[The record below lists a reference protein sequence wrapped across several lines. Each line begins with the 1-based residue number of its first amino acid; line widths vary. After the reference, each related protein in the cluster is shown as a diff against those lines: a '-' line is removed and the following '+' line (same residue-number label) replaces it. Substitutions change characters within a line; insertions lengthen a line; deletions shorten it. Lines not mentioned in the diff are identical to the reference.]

1 MWWSPPT
8 EGRAPSEEEARAFWR
23 DGYWVA
29 PGLASG
35 GALRH
40 LRALAERHHA
50 ARTPPV
56 EWEADLA
63 YPGAP
68 AAGGRGGATLRRLL
82 QAFGRDQAFRDW
94 ALGDG
99 VKGVLAALFAELC
112 AGPDKPIALSQCHHN
127 CVMTKAP
134 GYSSATLWHRD
145 IRYWAFQR
153 QELISAWLA
162 LGREDRANGCL
173 RVIPGSHRL
182 ALPPERFDEA
192 AFLRPGLAENKALM
206 RQALPVELDAG
217 DCLFFHCKLL
227 HAAGRN
233 LGAATKYSL
242 VFAYH
247 QADNQPI
254 ADTRSASLPAVALP

>member
-8 EGRAPSEEEARAFWR
+8 EGALRDAAGGFWR
-23 DGYWVA
+23 EGYWVA

-35 GALRH
+35 GQLRR
-40 LRALAERHHA
+40 LRGLAERHHA
-50 ARTPPV
+50 KRTPPV
-56 EWEADLA
+56 EREADLA

-68 AAGGRGGATLRRLL
+68 AAGGEGGATLRRLL
-82 QAFGRDQAFRDW
+82 QAFARDQAFRDW
-94 ALGDG
+94 ALGAG
-99 VKGVLAALFAELC
+99 VKRVLAALFAELS
-112 AGPDKPIALSQCHHN
+112 AEPHKPILLSQCHHN

-134 GYSSATLWHRD
+134 GYGSATLWHRD
-145 IRYWAFQR
+145 IRYWAFER
-153 QELISAWLA
+153 AELVSAWLA
-162 LGREDRANGCL
+162 LGREDKANGCL

-182 ALPPERFDEA
+182 ELPPERFDEA

-206 RQALPVELDAG
+206 RQARPVELNPG

-233 LGAATKYSL
+233 LGAATKHSL

-247 QADNQPI
+247 QADNQPL
-254 ADTRSASLPAVALP
+254 AGTRSASLPAIALP